1 MAFQNFTFPQIV
13 QDLGLVF
20 ADADLFSQV
29 APASVRPEFL
39 AQVIE
44 GADLA
49 SAINTE
55 KARSEFVIAPVLF
68 ELRRQHK
75 GRFGLFSG
83 VDLNADAARGR
94 LGRDAGSQ
102 PHDHARAA
110 AVGERMHRPGG
121 RAALHLKRARGGIVA
136 RIAAMVAAQLVNQAA
151 AVSVRSVYGAVTT
164 GSAWK
169 FLRLQDEKL
178 TLDLHEYRLE
188 GLDKILGI
196 LWNIVEIG

>member
-83 VDLNADAARGR
+83 VDLNADAARGLSGVCDFIIAR
-94 LGRDAGSQ
+94 SPFQHVLSAPLITIIEAKNDNLRSGLGQ
-102 PHDHARAA
+102 C
-110 AVGERMHRPGG
+110 
-121 RAALHLKRARGGIVA
+121 
-136 RIAAMVAAQLVNQAA
+136 IAAMVAAQLVNQAA